1 MKNSEKIFTSI
12 VHEYQEPLYWYIRHL
27 VVNHEDSEDILQ
39 ETFVRAFRSL
49 WQLRDEKAL
58 RAWLYRIA
66 TGEIARYFRKNRISE
81 SLEDISP
88 VLLGE
93 LESSAYVDYAKEAEI
108 NLQKALLTLSPQQRT
123 VFCLRYYDEMD
134 YREISYVTGATEAT
148 LKVAYH
154 NAKERIERYLKNEKI

>member
-66 TGEIARYFRKNRISE
+66 TGEISRYYRKHRSMA

-88 VLLGE
+88 E
-93 LESSAYVDYAKEAEI
+93 YLESLEGSQYVDFGDSAQI
-108 NLQKALLTLSPQQRT
+108 CLQKALLTLTPQQKT
-123 VFCLRYYDEMD
+123 VFALRYYDEL
-134 YREISYVTGATEAT
+134 SYKDIAYITGSTEST

-154 NAKERIERYLKNEKI
+154 NARNRVEEHLKNNG